1 MNLRRIRRL
10 SLGIVT
16 AACAEFVIATTGVQI
31 RQLPHSTDFASY
43 WFAGQLTHEGRSPY
57 DQAEI
62 VRRGRALG
70 FTHDQFPFL
79 YPPPFALVMQP
90 FARLSYPRARQI
102 WMLITTL
109 EALALVGATGLFM
122 RALARELG
130 IEDPCHY
137 WVLLGAFVP
146 AALNSPSV
154 QTDLR
159 AGSVGIL
166 LALLLT
172 LLAHA
177 MLRRR
182 TLTTALT
189 LALATLAKL
198 TPAALIPYVWWR
210 GARRAAWL
218 SVLLLALSMLPPVVH
233 WGGWILPEYLH
244 AGLLPSLHRENGWAH
259 NQSLDAVLT
268 RFFVPSAMD
277 AVPATAPWP
286 KHVLS
291 AVLALAIAAYT
302 WRVLARRERPPVL
315 LPAELG
321 LVVLTILI
329 LMKLTWVHTLAAMLF
344 VWPALLLPIL
354 RAAERGAPW
363 ARRAG
368 IATCAGVFLSAAH
381 LPILWGEHWRG
392 PLVVVTGAHLYGM
405 LILWGTTCFVLRH
418 AHEVIGPLSDGAAGR
433 P

>member
-1 MNLRRIRRL
+1 MNLRAIRRL
-10 SLGIVT
+10 SLGIVC
-16 AACAEFVIATTGVQI
+16 AACAEFIIATTGVQI
-31 RQLPHSTDFASY
+31 RELPHSTDFASY
-43 WFAGQLTHEGRSPY
+43 WFAGQLAHEGRSPY

-79 YPPPFALVMQP
+79 YPPPFALAMQP
-90 FARLSYPRARQI
+90 LARLSYPRARQV
-102 WMLITTL
+102 WMLLTTL
-109 EALALVGATGLFM
+109 EVLALVGVTALFM
-122 RALARELG
+122 RALGTELG
-130 IEDPCHY
+130 IEDPSLY

-146 AALNSPSV
+146 AALNSTSL
-154 QTDLR
+154 QTDIR

-166 LALLLT
+166 LDLLLT
-172 LLAHA
+172 LLAWA

-182 TLTTALT
+182 TKITALA

-198 TPAALIPYVWWR
+198 TPAALLPYAWWR
-210 GARRAAWL
+210 GARRAAWQA
-218 SVLLLALSMLPPVVH
+218 VALLALSMLPAFVH
-233 WGGWILPEYLH
+233 WGWWIVPDYLQS
-244 AGLLPSLHRENGWAH
+244 GILPSLHNVDGWAH

-268 RFFVPSAMD
+268 RFFDQSAMD
-277 AVPATAPWP
+277 GVPATAPLA

-291 AVLALAIAAYT
+291 AVLTVAIVIYT
-302 WRVLARRERPPVL
+302 LRVLRTRNRPAVL

-321 LVVLTILI
+321 FVVLTILM
-329 LMKLTWVHTLAAMLF
+329 LMKLTWVHTLTAMLF

-354 RAAERGAPW
+354 RAAELGAPW

-381 LPILWGEHWRG
+381 LPVLWGEHWRG

-405 LILWGTTCFVLRH
+405 LLLWGTTCFVLRR
-418 AHEVIGPLSDGAAGR
+418 APEILVPSSN